1 MRRLYLIKHARPE
14 IVAGAMAKDWLLGEQ
29 GQRQAEQ
36 LAAYFAD
43 KALALVVVSQE
54 AKARETGR
62 ILAEKLGLPFSTF
75 PGLHEHRREST
86 QWVADTARWEAM
98 VQDFF
103 AHPDELVFGE
113 ETAHQA
119 HDRFAGAI
127 AELMNQTQGDL
138 AVACH
143 GTVTSLLVSR
153 ANGLEPF
160 ELWKRLGLPSVVA
173 LEWPGLRLLEVLEHL

>member
-1 MRRLYLIKHARPE
+1 MRKLYLIKHALPE
-14 IVAGAMAKDWLLGEQ
+14 IMAGVPSRDWLLGAK

-36 LAAYFAD
+36 LADYFAD
-43 KALALVVVSQE
+43 KAPALVVVSQE

-62 ILAEKLGLPFSTF
+62 ILAEALNLPFSTF

-86 QWVADTARWEAM
+86 AWVADTARWEGM

-103 AHPDELVFGE
+103 RCPGELVFGE
-113 ETAHQA
+113 ETADQA
-119 HDRFAGAI
+119 HQRFATAI
-127 AELMNQTQGDL
+127 AELMNQTQGDI

-143 GTVTSLLVSR
+143 GTVISLLISR

-160 ELWKRLGLPSVVA
+160 GLWKRLGLPSVVV